1 MKKLLLCLILSS
13 LLLIGCGQNNENTS
27 SSQDNS
33 SSVEQT
39 LEVTDK
45 EMTLTLNLW
54 NDDDKLSYSSVE
66 KIGVYTGE
74 VDENG
79 LPSGHGR
86 FGVKNN
92 GDVIWYYDGEFA
104 NGSFNGIGKCVWEK
118 QEGVRENDYIQ
129 YGNYKNGLFVPTKS
143 QVLMFFAQ
151 PNMNFGEFSV
161 NDKSIAFIDSH
172 ENLFPTYTESDFQ
185 ELESYVDRTIE
196 YKHLTKSP
204 DKYLE
209 NIIEIKDATIYQIFE
224 NDLFGHTITSILA
237 GNLNGDYYT
246 IYFDRSLELYEG
258 DSISFLGLPIAPSG
272 FENVSGG
279 VTNNFV
285 VYGCS
290 IF

>member
-1 MKKLLLCLILSS
+1 MKKLLLGLILSS
-13 LLLIGCGQNNENTS
+13 LLLTGCNQNNENAS
-27 SSQDNS
+27 SSQDNN

-45 EMTLTLNLW
+45 EMTLTLNFW
-54 NDDDKLSYSSVE
+54 NSDDRLNYSSLE
-66 KIGVYTGE
+66 KTGIYTGE

-86 FGVKNN
+86 FDTENSEGLP
-92 GDVIWYYDGEFA
+92 WYYDGEFS

-118 QEGVRENDYIQ
+118 QEGVRENDYIE
-129 YGNYKNGLFVPTKS
+129 YGNYKDGLFVPTKS
-143 QVLMFFAQ
+143 QLLMHLGQ
-151 PNMNFGEFSV
+151 PDMNFGEFSV
-161 NDKSIAFIDSH
+161 SDKSIAFIDSH
-172 ENLFPTYTESDFQ
+172 ENLFPTYTESDLQ

-196 YKHLTKSP
+196 YKHLMKAP

-209 NIIEIKDATIYQIFE
+209 NIIEIKDAIIYQIFE
-224 NDLFGHTITSILA
+224 NDLCGHTVTSILA

-246 IYFDRSLELYEG
+246 IYFDRSLELYQG
-258 DSISFLGLPIAPSG
+258 DSISFLGLPIASSW